1 MIQLT
6 DWCLAVHMLVLV
18 LVLVPFSDILA
29 TKRRA
34 IERRRRNQLHY
45 I

>member
-1 MIQLT
+1 M
-6 DWCLAVHMLVLV
+6 LV